1 MVRRVIERWRTSE
14 RYACRALGFH
24 RSTHRYESVRR
35 DSRPLRLRI
44 KEIALARPRFGY
56 RRIWVL
62 LRREGWDVNHKLV
75 YRIYKEEGLEVRSK
89 RRKKRAS
96 HTRVPLPSPERRNE
110 QWALDFVSDTL
121 ESGRRYR
128 ALTVIDLFSRECV
141 AIEVAFKMTSE
152 IVATVLERAI
162 RQRRQKPKSLTVDN
176 GPEFRSNYFDA
187 WAYSKEIQLDFIRP
201 GRPVENA
208 FIESF
213 NGSLRDECLNA
224 EWFGDIGQ
232 AAGSIEAWRIDY
244 NEVRPHSSLGHLP
257 PARYLAGGRHGPA
270 GHLAV

>member
-1 MVRRVIERWRTSE
+1 MS
-14 RYACRALGFH
+14 
-24 RSTHRYESVRR
+24 
-35 DSRPLRLRI
+35 
-44 KEIALARPRFGY
+44 RPRFGY

-62 LRREGWDVNHKLV
+62 LRREGWKVNHKLV
-75 YRIYKEEGLEVRSK
+75 YRIYHEEGLEVRFK

-96 HTRVPLPSPERRNE
+96 HTRVPLPEPSRRND

-128 ALTVIDLFSRECV
+128 ALTVIDLYSRECV
-141 AIEVAFKMTSE
+141 AIEVAFKMSSE
-152 IVATVLERAI
+152 LVTTVLDRAI
-162 RQRRQKPKSLTVDN
+162 KRRTKPQSLTTDN
-176 GPEFRSNYFDA
+176 GPEFRSNHFDA
-187 WAYSKEIQLDFIRP
+187 WAYGRGIQLDFIRP

-224 EWFGDIGQ
+224 EWFADLGE
-232 AAGSIEAWRIDY
+232 AARAIEAWRIDY

-257 PARYLAGGRHGPA
+257 PARYLAGGRAGSA
-270 GHLAV
+270 GHLAI